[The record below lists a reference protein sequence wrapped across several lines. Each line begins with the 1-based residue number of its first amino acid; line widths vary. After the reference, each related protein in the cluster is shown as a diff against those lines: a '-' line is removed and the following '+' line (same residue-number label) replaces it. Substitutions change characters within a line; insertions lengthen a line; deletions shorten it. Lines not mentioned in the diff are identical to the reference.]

1 MRKISCRGKCVDE
14 IVKRLSIYPNFSESN
29 IRIVLNDYDISH
41 KSTEIVLAND
51 DKRQKAIQMFIVT
64 KKVEG
69 CTENTIHYYM
79 GTLRRF
85 FNEINQRLEE
95 ITADQIRYYL
105 AIRSTRDKLSKTSQD
120 NELRVLKSF
129 FKWCSG
135 EEYIERNPT
144 ENIKAV
150 KKEKRMK
157 KPFSE
162 TELELIREKAGNKR
176 DRAIVEVLYST
187 GVRVGE
193 LCGMNISDITNDEIV
208 VFGKGEKERTV
219 YLNARAKIAIGE
231 YLKTR
236 EDNENALF
244 IGKIT
249 KKRLNKGGVERM
261 IRELGK
267 RAGVAN
273 CHPHRFRRTAGT
285 IALNRGM
292 PLEQVQQMLGHEDIA
307 TTTIYAR
314 SEERNVKASHGKYV
328 V

>member
-1 MRKISCRGKCVDE
+1 MNCVQE
-14 IVKRLSIYPNFSESN
+14 IVNRISLLGNISEDRV
-29 IRIVLNDYDISH
+29 RIILNDYDISP
-41 KSTEIVLAND
+41 KCTEIVIAND

-85 FNEINQRLEE
+85 FGEINQRLEE
-95 ITADQIRYYL
+95 ITSDRIRYYL
-105 AIRSTRDKLSKTSQD
+105 AVRSTRDKLSKTSQD

-135 EEYIERNPT
+135 EDYIERNPT

-150 KKEKRMK
+150 KKEKRIK
-157 KPFSE
+157 RPFSE
-162 TELELIREKAGNKR
+162 TELELIRENAKSKR

-187 GVRVGE
+187 GVRVSE
-193 LCGMNISDITNDEIV
+193 LCGIDISDIANDEIV

-219 YLNARAKIAIGE
+219 YLNARAKIAISE

-236 EDNENALF
+236 NDGESALF
-244 IGKIT
+244 VGQRT
-249 KKRLNKGGVERM
+249 KKRLNKGGVERL
-261 IRELGK
+261 IRELGEK
-267 RAGVAN
+267 AGVPN

>member
-1 MRKISCRGKCVDE
+1 MNCVEE
-14 IVKRLSIYPNFSESN
+14 IVNRISILGDISDNKV
-29 IRIVLNDYDISH
+29 RIILNDYNISP
-41 KSTEIVLAND
+41 KCTEIVLAND
-51 DKRQKAIQMFIVT
+51 DKKQKAIQMFIVT

-79 GTLRRF
+79 GTLKRF

-95 ITADQIRYYL
+95 ITADQIRFYL
-105 AIRSTRDKLSKTSQD
+105 AIRSARDKLSKTSQD

-129 FKWCSG
+129 FRWCSG
-135 EEYIERNPT
+135 EEYIEKNPT

-150 KKEKRMK
+150 KKEKRIK
-157 KPFSE
+157 RPFSE
-162 TELELIREKAGNKR
+162 TELELIREKAKSKR
-176 DRAIVEVLYST
+176 DKAIVEVLYST
-187 GVRVGE
+187 GVRVSE
-193 LCGMNISDITNDEIV
+193 LCGMNISDIANDEIV

-219 YLNARAKIAIGE
+219 YLNARAKIAITE

-236 EDNENALF
+236 TDNENALF
-244 IGKIT
+244 LGEKT
-249 KKRLNKGGVERM
+249 KKRLCKGGVEKM
-261 IRELGK
+261 IREIGK
-267 RAGVAN
+267 NAGVSN

>member
-1 MRKISCRGKCVDE
+1 MNCIEE
-14 IVKRLSIYPNFSESN
+14 IVNRIFMLEDISEHR
-29 IRIVLNDYDISH
+29 IRIILNDYDISH
-41 KSTEIVLAND
+41 KCTEIILTND
-51 DKRQKAIQMFIVT
+51 DKRQKVIQMFIIT

-69 CTENTIHYYM
+69 CTESTIHYYM
-79 GTLRRF
+79 GSLKRF
-85 FNEINQRLEE
+85 FNEINQSLEE
-95 ITADQIRYYL
+95 ITADHIRYYL

-150 KKEKRMK
+150 KKEKRIK
-157 KPFSE
+157 RPFSE
-162 TELELIREKAGNKR
+162 TELELIRGKTENKR
-176 DRAIVEVLYST
+176 DKAIVEVLYST
-187 GVRVGE
+187 GVRVSE
-193 LCGMNISDITNDEIV
+193 LCRMNINDIVNDEII

-219 YLNARAKIAIGE
+219 YLNARAKIAISE

-236 EDNENALF
+236 TDNETALF
-244 IGKIT
+244 VGERT

-267 RAGVAN
+267 SAGVSN

-314 SEERNVKASHGKYV
+314 SEERNVKASHRKYV

>member
-1 MRKISCRGKCVDE
+1 MNSIEEITNRISVLGDISKDR
-14 IVKRLSIYPNFSESN
+14 
-29 IRIVLNDYDISH
+29 IRIILNDYDISP
-41 KSTEIVLAND
+41 KCTDIVLAND
-51 DKRQKAIQMFIVT
+51 DKRQKAVQMFIVT

-95 ITADQIRYYL
+95 ITANQIRYYL
-105 AIRSTRDKLSKTSQD
+105 AVRSTRDELSKTSQD

-150 KKEKRMK
+150 KKEKRIK
-157 KPFSE
+157 RPFSE
-162 TELELIREKAGNKR
+162 TELELIRERAGNKR
-176 DRAIVEVLYST
+176 DRAIVEVLFST
-187 GVRVGE
+187 GVRVSE
-193 LCGMNISDITNDEIV
+193 LCGMNIHDIANDEIV

-219 YLNARAKIAIGE
+219 YLNARAKIAIAE

-236 EDNENALF
+236 TDSENALF
-244 IGKIT
+244 IGERT

-267 RAGVAN
+267 SAGVPN

-314 SEERNVKASHGKYV
+314 SEEKNVKASHGKYV

>member
-1 MRKISCRGKCVDE
+1 MNYVDE
-14 IVKRLSIYPNFSESN
+14 IIKRLSIRKNFSESYA
-29 IRIVLNDYDISH
+29 RIVLNDYDISA
-41 KSTEIVLAND
+41 KCTEIVLTND

-69 CTENTIHYYM
+69 CTENTIRYYM

-85 FNEINQRLEE
+85 FNEMDQRLEE
-95 ITADQIRYYL
+95 ITADQIKYYL

-150 KKEKRMK
+150 KKEKRIK
-157 KPFSE
+157 KAFSE
-162 TELELIREKAGNKR
+162 TELELIREKAENKR

-187 GVRVGE
+187 GVRVSE
-193 LCGMNISDITNDEIV
+193 LCGMDISDITDDEIV

-219 YLNARAKIAIGE
+219 YLNARAKIAIAE

-236 EDNENALF
+236 KDNENALF
-244 IGKIT
+244 IGERT
-249 KKRLNKGGVERM
+249 KKRLNKGGVERI
-261 IRELGK
+261 IREIGK
-267 RAGVAN
+267 NAGVAN

-314 SEERNVKASHGKYV
+314 SEGRNVKASHGKYV

>member
-1 MRKISCRGKCVDE
+1 MNCIEE
-14 IVKRLSIYPNFSESN
+14 IVNRISVIGDIPKDRV
-29 IRIVLNDYDISH
+29 RIVLNDYDISP
-41 KSTEIVLAND
+41 KCTQIVLAGD

-69 CTENTIHYYM
+69 CTESTIHYYM
-79 GTLRRF
+79 GTLGRF

-105 AIRSTRDKLSKTSQD
+105 AVRATRDKLSKTSQD

-129 FKWCSG
+129 FRWCSG
-135 EEYIERNPT
+135 EEYIGRNPT

-150 KKEKRMK
+150 KKEKRIK
-157 KPFSE
+157 RPFSE
-162 TELELIREKAGNKR
+162 TELELIREKAGSKR
-176 DRAIVEVLYST
+176 DKAIVEVLYST
-187 GVRVGE
+187 GVRVSE
-193 LCGMNISDITNDEIV
+193 LCGMDRSDIADDEIV

-219 YLNARAKIAIGE
+219 YLNARARIAISE

-236 EDNENALF
+236 TDSETALF
-244 IGKIT
+244 VGEKT
-249 KKRLNKGGVERM
+249 KKRLAKNSVER
-261 IRELGK
+261 ILKELGK
-267 RAGVAN
+267 NAGVPN

-292 PLEQVQQMLGHEDIA
+292 PLEQVQRMLGHEDIA

-314 SEERNVKASHGKYV
+314 SEERNVKESHGKYV

>member
-1 MRKISCRGKCVDE
+1 MNCIEE
-14 IVKRLSIYPNFSESN
+14 IVNRISMLGDISDSR
-29 IRIVLNDYDISH
+29 IRIILNDYDISP
-41 KSTEIVLAND
+41 KRTEIVLAND

-85 FNEINQRLEE
+85 FGEINQRIEE

-120 NELRVLKSF
+120 NELRILKSF

-135 EEYIERNPT
+135 EEYIEKNPT

-150 KKEKRMK
+150 KKEKRIK
-157 KPFSE
+157 RPFSE
-162 TELELIREKAGNKR
+162 TELELIREKAKNKR

-187 GVRVGE
+187 GVRVSE
-193 LCGMNISDITNDEIV
+193 LCGMNVSDISNDEIV

-219 YLNARAKIAIGE
+219 YLNARAKIAISE

-236 EDNENALF
+236 TDNENALF
-244 IGKIT
+244 LGKRS
-249 KKRLNKGGVERM
+249 KKRLCKGGVETM
-261 IRELGK
+261 IRELGES
-267 RAGVAN
+267 AGVSN

-292 PLEQVQQMLGHEDIA
+292 PLEQVQQMLGHEDIK

-314 SEERNVKASHGKYV
+314 SEEKIVKASHGKYV

>member
-1 MRKISCRGKCVDE
+1 MNCAEE
-14 IVKRLSIYPNFSESN
+14 IVN
-29 IRIVLNDYDISH
+29 RISVLGDISKDRVRVILNDYDISP
-41 KSTEIVLAND
+41 KCTEIVLAND

-85 FNEINQRLEE
+85 FNEINQHLEE
-95 ITADQIRYYL
+95 VTADQIRYYL

-150 KKEKRMK
+150 KKEKRIK
-157 KPFSE
+157 RPFSE
-162 TELELIREKAGNKR
+162 TELELIREKAENKR

-187 GVRVGE
+187 GVRVSE
-193 LCGMNISDITNDEIV
+193 LCGMNISDIANDEIV

-219 YLNARAKIAIGE
+219 YLNARAKIAMAE

-236 EDNENALF
+236 TDNDNALF
-244 IGKIT
+244 VGERT
-249 KKRLNKGGVERM
+249 KKRLNKGGVERV

-267 RAGVAN
+267 KAGVQN

>member
-1 MRKISCRGKCVDE
+1 MNCKEE
-14 IVKRLSIYPNFSESN
+14 IVNRISSLGDISN
-29 IRIVLNDYDISH
+29 NALRIILNDYDISP
-41 KSTEIVLAND
+41 KCTDIVPVND
-51 DKRQKAIQMFIVT
+51 DKRQKAVQMFIVT

-85 FNEINQRLEE
+85 FNEINQCLEE

-105 AIRSTRDKLSKTSQD
+105 AIRSTRDQLSKTSQD
-120 NELRVLKSF
+120 NELRILKSF

-135 EEYIERNPT
+135 EEYIKRNPT

-150 KKEKRMK
+150 KKEKRIK
-157 KPFSE
+157 RPFSE
-162 TELELIREKAGNKR
+162 TELELIRESAKCKR
-176 DRAIVEVLYST
+176 DKAIVEVLYST
-187 GVRVGE
+187 GVRVSE
-193 LCGMNISDITNDEIV
+193 LCGMDISDIANDEIV

-219 YLNARAKIAIGE
+219 YLNARAKLAIE
-231 YLKTR
+231 DYLKTR
-236 EDNENALF
+236 TDNEAALF
-244 IGKIT
+244 IGHRT
-249 KKRLNKGGVERM
+249 KNRLNKGGVEKM
-261 IRELGK
+261 IRDLGK
-267 RAGVAN
+267 SAGVPN

>member
-1 MRKISCRGKCVDE
+1 MNCVDE
-14 IVKRLSIYPNFSESN
+14 IVRKIANYGNFSEN
-29 IRIVLNDYDISH
+29 AIRIILNDYDISP
-41 KSTEIVLAND
+41 KSTELVLND
-51 DKRQKAIQMFIVT
+51 NKRQKVIQMFIVT

-69 CTENTIHYYM
+69 CTENTINYYV

-85 FNEINQRLEE
+85 FNEINYRLEE
-95 ITADQIRYYL
+95 ITTDQIRYYL
-105 AIRSTRDKLSKTSQD
+105 AIRSARDRLSKTSQD

-135 EEYIERNPT
+135 EEYIQKNPT

-150 KKEKRMK
+150 KKEKRIK
-157 KPFSE
+157 RPFSE
-162 TELELIREKAGNKR
+162 TELELIREKAENKR

-187 GVRVGE
+187 GVRVSE
-193 LCGMNISDITNDEIV
+193 LCRMNISDIANDEIAV
-208 VFGKGEKERTV
+208 LGKGEKERMV
-219 YLNARAKIAIGE
+219 YLNTRAKIAISE

-236 EDNENALF
+236 TDSEDALF
-244 IGKIT
+244 IGMNT
-249 KKRLNKGGVERM
+249 KKRLSKGRIEKVV
-261 IRELGK
+261 RELGEK
-267 RAGVAN
+267 AGVPN

>member
-1 MRKISCRGKCVDE
+1 MNCVQE
-14 IVKRLSIYPNFSESN
+14 IVNRISVLGNISEDRV
-29 IRIVLNDYDISH
+29 RIILNDYDISP
-41 KSTEIVLAND
+41 KCTEIVIANN
-51 DKRQKAIQMFIVT
+51 DKRQKAIQMFVVT

-85 FNEINQRLEE
+85 FGEINQRLEE
-95 ITADQIRYYL
+95 ITSDQIRYYL

-135 EEYIERNPT
+135 EDYIERNPT

-150 KKEKRMK
+150 KKEKRIK
-157 KPFSE
+157 RPFSE
-162 TELELIREKAGNKR
+162 TELELIRENAKSKR

-187 GVRVGE
+187 GVRVSE
-193 LCGMNISDITNDEIV
+193 LCGIDISDIANDEIV

-219 YLNARAKIAIGE
+219 YLNARAKIAIAE

-236 EDNENALF
+236 NDGESALF
-244 IGKIT
+244 VGQRT
-249 KKRLNKGGVERM
+249 KKRLNKGGVERL
-261 IRELGK
+261 IRELGEK
-267 RAGVAN
+267 AGVPN

>member
-1 MRKISCRGKCVDE
+1 MNCIEE
-14 IVKRLSIYPNFSESN
+14 IVDRISVLRDNSKDR
-29 IRIVLNDYDISH
+29 IRIILNDYDISP
-41 KSTEIVLAND
+41 KCTEIVSAND
-51 DKRQKAIQMFIVT
+51 GKRQKAIQMFLVT

-69 CTENTIHYYM
+69 CTENTIHYYR
-79 GTLRRF
+79 GVLTRF
-85 FNEINQRLEE
+85 FNEINSCIEE
-95 ITADQIRYYL
+95 ITADRIRYYL
-105 AIRSTRDKLSKTSQD
+105 AVRSTRDKLSKTSQD

-135 EEYIERNPT
+135 EGHLGRNPT

-150 KKEKRMK
+150 RKEKRIK
-157 KPFSE
+157 RPFSE

-187 GVRVGE
+187 GVRVSE
-193 LCGMNISDITNDEIV
+193 LCKMNIGDIEDDEMV

-219 YLNARAKIAIGE
+219 YLNARARIAISE

-236 EDNENALF
+236 TDNETALF
-244 IGKIT
+244 VGERT
-249 KKRLNKGGVERM
+249 GKRLNKGGVEVM
-261 IRELGK
+261 IRKLGK
-267 RAGVAN
+267 SAGVSD

-292 PLEQVQQMLGHEDIA
+292 PIEQVQQMLGHEDIS

-314 SEERNVKASHGKYV
+314 SEKKNVKASHGKYV

>member
-1 MRKISCRGKCVDE
+1 MNCVDE
-14 IVKRLSIYPNFSESN
+14 IVKRLSVYENFTENN
-29 IRIVLNDYDISH
+29 IRIVLNDYDISP
-41 KSTEIVLAND
+41 KCTEIVLAND

-69 CTENTIHYYM
+69 CTDSTIRYYM
-79 GTLRRF
+79 GTLKRF
-85 FNEINQRLEE
+85 FNEINYCLEE

-150 KKEKRMK
+150 KKEKRIK
-157 KPFSE
+157 RPFSE

-187 GVRVGE
+187 GVRVSE
-193 LCGMNISDITNDEIV
+193 LCGMDINNIENDEIV

-219 YLNARAKIAIGE
+219 YLNARAKIAISE
-231 YLKTR
+231 YLKIRTDS
-236 EDNENALF
+236 ETALF
-244 IGKIT
+244 IGERT
-249 KKRLNKGGVERM
+249 KKRLKKGGVERM

-267 RAGVAN
+267 NAGVPN

-314 SEERNVKASHGKYV
+314 SEEKNVKASHGKYV

>member
-1 MRKISCRGKCVDE
+1 MNCIEE
-14 IVKRLSIYPNFSESN
+14 IVNRISVLGDIPENR
-29 IRIVLNDYDISH
+29 IRIILNDYAISP
-41 KSTEIVLAND
+41 KCTEIILASD
-51 DKRQKAIQMFIVT
+51 DKRQKAVQMFIVT

-69 CTENTIHYYM
+69 CTENTIHYYA

-144 ENIKAV
+144 ENVKAV
-150 KKEKRMK
+150 KKEKRIK
-157 KPFSE
+157 RAFSE
-162 TELELIREKAGNKR
+162 TELELIREKAGNTR
-176 DRAIVEVLYST
+176 DKAIVEVLYST
-187 GVRVGE
+187 GVRVSE
-193 LCGMNISDITNDEIV
+193 LCGMNRSDIVNDEII

-219 YLNARAKIAIGE
+219 YLNARAKIAIAD
-231 YLKTR
+231 YLSSRK
-236 EDNENALF
+236 DNEQALF
-244 IGKIT
+244 IGERT
-249 KKRLNKGGVERM
+249 KKRLGKGGVERM

-267 RAGVAN
+267 SAGVSN

>member
-1 MRKISCRGKCVDE
+1 MNCVEE
-14 IVKRLSIYPNFSESN
+14 IVN
-29 IRIVLNDYDISH
+29 RISMLGDISDNRVRIILNDYDISP
-41 KSTEIVLAND
+41 KCTEIVLAND

-69 CTENTIHYYM
+69 CTENTIYYYI

-95 ITADQIRYYL
+95 VTADQIRYYL

-135 EEYIERNPT
+135 EEYIEKNPT

-150 KKEKRMK
+150 KKEKRIK
-157 KPFSE
+157 RPFSE
-162 TELELIREKAGNKR
+162 TELELIREKAKSKR
-176 DRAIVEVLYST
+176 DKAIVEVLYST
-187 GVRVGE
+187 GVRVSE
-193 LCGMNISDITNDEIV
+193 LCGMNISDIANDEIV

-219 YLNARAKIAIGE
+219 YLNARAKIAIAE

-236 EDNENALF
+236 ADNENALF
-244 IGKIT
+244 IGERN
-249 KKRLNKGGVERM
+249 KKRLCKGGVERM

-267 RAGVAN
+267 IAGVPN

>member
-1 MRKISCRGKCVDE
+1 MSCIEEIVNKISILG
-14 IVKRLSIYPNFSESN
+14 N
-29 IRIVLNDYDISH
+29 ISKDRVRIVLNDYNISP
-41 KSTEIVLAND
+41 KCTDIVLAND

-85 FNEINQRLEE
+85 FNEINQRLDE

-150 KKEKRMK
+150 KKEKRIK
-157 KPFSE
+157 RPFSE
-162 TELELIREKAGNKR
+162 MELELIREKAGNKR

-187 GVRVGE
+187 GVRVSE
-193 LCGMNISDITNDEIV
+193 LCGMDIKDIVNDEIV

-219 YLNARAKIAIGE
+219 YLNARAKIAISE

-236 EDNENALF
+236 TDNEAAWKPKIREFANCKKCCEDN
-244 IGKIT
+244 
-249 KKRLNKGGVERM
+249 V
-261 IRELGK
+261 
-267 RAGVAN
+267 
-273 CHPHRFRRTAGT
+273 RR
-285 IALNRGM
+285 R
-292 PLEQVQQMLGHEDIA
+292 
-307 TTTIYAR
+307 
-314 SEERNVKASHGKYV
+314 VK
-328 V
+328 